1 VTVKK
6 TTSIRVLAIAVTLL
20 TLTSCAT
27 DESSKAESPKAESP
41 TTDRPTSVASCAEP
55 TAKAHSPASVKQP
68 KSVDKKLATTMTITT
83 NCGVI
88 TIEMN
93 PAAPQTVTNIATL
106 ARAKYFDG
114 SFCHRL
120 TTEGIFVL
128 QCGDPSGQGNGSP
141 GTWKGYKDENLP
153 KGTGIT
159 YPAGTVAMANSGPNT
174 NGSQFFL
181 VYKDTAL
188 PAKYTI
194 WGKITIGL
202 PLLLE
207 IEKVGAYS
215 VDQTS
220 SKAYYSGDGYPV
232 QPVEIKTVTVR

>member
-1 VTVKK
+1 MKK
-6 TTSIRVLAIAVTLL
+6 VIAVL
-20 TLTSCAT
+20 TILFLIPLPASQAAERPTTVAGCT
-27 DESSKAESPKAESP
+27 TPTSKAHA
-41 TTDRPTSVASCAEP
+41 
-55 TAKAHSPASVKQP
+55 PATVKQP
-68 KSVDKKLATTMTITT
+68 KTVDKKLASTMTITT

-88 TIEMN
+88 TIAMN
-93 PAAPQTVTNIATL
+93 PSAPQTVTNMAVL
-106 ARAKYFDG
+106 ARAKYFDK

-128 QCGDPSGQGNGSP
+128 QCGDPSAQANGSP
-141 GTWKGYKDENLP
+141 GSWKGYKDENLP
-153 KGTGIT
+153 KGKGIT

-194 WGKITIGL
+194 WGKITSGL

-207 IEKVGAYS
+207 IEKVGAYK
-215 VDQTS
+215 VDQAS
-220 SKAYYSGDGYPV
+220 NKAFYAPDGYPV

>member
-1 VTVKK
+1 MKR
-6 TTSIRVLAIAVTLL
+6 IAAFCALAIAVTSL
-20 TLTSCAT
+20 TLSSAT
-27 DESSKAESPKAESP
+27 AAE
-41 TTDRPTSVASCAEP
+41 RPTSVAGCEKP
-55 TAKAHSPASVKQP
+55 TSKARTPGTLKQP
-68 KSVDKKLATTMTITT
+68 KTVDKKLAKTMTITT

-88 TIEMN
+88 AIEMN
-93 PAAPQTVTNIATL
+93 PAAPQTVTNMAAL
-106 ARAKYFDG
+106 ARAKYFDK
-114 SFCHRL
+114 SYCHRL

-128 QCGDPSGQGNGSP
+128 QCGDPSAQANGSP

-159 YPAGTVAMANSGPNT
+159 YPAGTVAMANSGKNT

-194 WGKITIGL
+194 WGKITSGL
-202 PLLLE
+202 PILLE
-207 IEKVGAYS
+207 IEKVGAYK

-220 SKAYYSGDGYPV
+220 NKAYYAVDGYPV